1 MNLIKI
7 SPNTFDKSAIL
18 SYGDLCIELSP
29 DFLKDII
36 NLTDS
41 NISEFPPQQR
51 TIFRKFT
58 KSISKILESMGEL
71 TLDKPSYESVFEHTQ
86 KLFIF
91 EYSLLVDYIINLSK
105 EQTIKIKLQHHLLEL
120 GIDQDEALN
129 KINKLLEM
137 EGKKLLSRLF
147 TITNPQTLEI
157 IELDESDPNNVA
169 RFEEL
174 VEKLQGIYGFMNQ
187 SFIKEVT
194 PNKDSLTFISQNKFI
209 DDNPNPESEPEPS
222 CSCNGSCSCSC

>member
-1 MNLIKI
+1 MNFIKI
-7 SPNTFDKSAIL
+7 SPNTYNKSAIL

-105 EQTIKIKLQHHLLEL
+105 DQTIKIKLLHHLLEL

-129 KINKLLEM
+129 KINKLLDL
-137 EGKKLLSRLF
+137 EGKKFLSRLF

-187 SFIKEVT
+187 SFIKEAIPT
-194 PNKDSLTFISQNKFI
+194 KDSLSFISQKKFI
-209 DDNPNPESEPEPS
+209 DDNPEPEPS
-222 CSCNGSCSCSC
+222 CSCNGSCSC

>member
-1 MNLIKI
+1 MDYIKI
-7 SPNTFDKSAIL
+7 SPNTFGKSALI
-18 SYGDLCIELSP
+18 SYGDICVELSP
-29 DFLKDII
+29 DFLKDVI

-41 NISEFPPQQR
+41 HISEFDPQQR

-58 KSISKILESMGEL
+58 KGISKILEAMGEL
-71 TLDKPSYESVFEHTQ
+71 TLNKPSYESIFEHTQ

-91 EYSLLVDYIINLSK
+91 EYSLVVDYSINLSK
-105 EQTIKIKLQHHLLEL
+105 EQSIKIKLLHHLLEL

-129 KINKLLEM
+129 KITKLLEL

-157 IELDESDPNNVA
+157 VELDESDPNNVA

-187 SFIKEVT
+187 SFIKESI
-194 PNKDSLTFISQNKFI
+194 PNKDSLTFISQQKFI
-209 DDNPNPESEPEPS
+209 DNDPELKPEQKPS
-222 CSCNGSCSCSC
+222 CSCNGSCSC